1 MNNEDI
7 IPGLEKLLFA
17 EEGMRAY
24 AILDGASMPNLLGSL
39 HTHEP
44 EYVCLYRGELQPDM
58 AEVAPYLVWLNPD
71 TDFPWWLASKGWGK
85 HWGIVAQSRADLRT
99 LRRHFRTFLIVYDET
114 GKPMYFRWYDPRVLS
129 VYLPTCDAAEL
140 ATLFG
145 PVDAYVIETDDP
157 TRVLRTRHATG
168 GLKTERLSLLSSTES
183 ERRPSD
189 AENPR

>member
-7 IPGLEKLLFA
+7 IPSLENLLFA
-17 EEGMRAY
+17 REGLRSY
-24 AILDGASMPNLLGSL
+24 AILDGASMPNLLGLL

-44 EYVCLYRGELQPDM
+44 DYMCLYRGELPPDM

-99 LRRHFRTFLIVYDET
+99 LRMHLRTLLIVYDDT
-114 GKPMYFRWYDPRVLS
+114 GKPRYFRWYDPRVLS
-129 VYLPTCDAAEL
+129 AYLPTCNAAEL
-140 ATLFG
+140 ATVFG
-145 PVDAYVIETDDP
+145 PIEAYVLEAADP
-157 TRVLRTRHATG
+157 TQALRMRNTAG
-168 GLKTERLSLLSSTES
+168 QLQIEQLSLLAPTGS
-183 ERRPSD
+183 ERRPPD